1 MAMALALALAMAM
14 AMALAM
20 AMAMALALALA
31 LAMAMAMAMA
41 IVDDIQTII
50 YNVHG
55 NYAKGAIVN
64 SDLTLTPC
72 FIAKEGDLFAH
83 GRTLQEA
90 VQAAQS
96 KAIEEMPVERR
107 IDKFLQVYSDKNEKH
122 SGREFF
128 NWHHILTGSCE
139 MGRNQFCKDN
149 DIEIDA
155 EYTPVEFLN
164 LCKDAY
170 KGDVIK
176 KVLQLY
182 ER

>member
-1 MAMALALALAMAM
+1 M
-14 AMALAM
+14 
-20 AMAMALALALA
+20 
-31 LAMAMAMAMA
+31 
-41 IVDDIQTII
+41 
-50 YNVHG
+50 HG

-64 SDLTLTPC
+64 ADLTLTPC

-83 GRTLQEA
+83 GMTLQEA

-96 KAIEEMPVERR
+96 KAFEEMPVERR

-176 KVLQLY
+176 KVLQRY